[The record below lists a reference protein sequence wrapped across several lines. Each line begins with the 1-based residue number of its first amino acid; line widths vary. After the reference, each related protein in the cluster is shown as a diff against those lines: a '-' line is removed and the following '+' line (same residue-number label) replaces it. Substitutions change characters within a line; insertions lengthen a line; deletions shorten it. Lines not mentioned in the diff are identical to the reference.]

1 MTSTTAVSTD
11 TNGNPIAGTSGTT
24 ISNNSA
30 TTLSSNEFLDL
41 MMDQLENQD
50 PLNPSSSDPSQYMS
64 ELAEMTDVQQET
76 NTASNTSSSATEL
89 ATSQAVGLI
98 GDTVTYTDQT
108 TGKATTGIVNSV
120 QITSSGAS
128 LTVDGVAG
136 IAPSTVSSVTAGSS
150 SNAEATPSPSTSST
164 TSSSSGSGDS
174 GSSGSGA

>member
-108 TGKATTGIVNSV
+108 TGQDVSGVVNSV

-128 LTVDGVAG
+128 LTVAGVAG
-136 IAPSTVSSVTAGSS
+136 IAPSTVSSVTAGSGS
-150 SNAEATPSPSTSST
+150 AA
-164 TSSSSGSGDS
+164 SSSSAATSSAAASDS
-174 GSSGSGA
+174 PTADSDSSGSEA